1 VARAEQNAP
10 AVRPG
15 VAVELRAKAGAIV
28 AAQPPSPRLLL
39 SQERSDVVAYI
50 CRLRGDDRMI
60 ATTILNARDNQG
72 NTALHLAVQRANQPA
87 LFRLLLTRKEV
98 DLNIANRNGHT
109 PLDLV
114 FLSGKVDPAIT
125 GTEGYVIPHLAFLSG
140 QRTFRYM
147 QVPTTYVSFLLLS

>member
-1 VARAEQNAP
+1 M
-10 AVRPG
+10 
-15 VAVELRAKAGAIV
+15 I
-28 AAQPPSPRLLL
+28 RLLL
-39 SQERSDVVAYI
+39 QMCPDCVFSRNSSGKTILHIAVEKERSDVVAYI

-98 DLNIANRNGHT
+98 DLNIANRDGHT

-147 QVPTTYVSFLLLS
+147 QVPTTYVSCSFLLLS